1 MKSQWIGFH
10 STLGT
15 GLQAFLDHKRALGCR
30 FRTEEMTLR
39 LFDRFLVEQ
48 HVTTIDAISPALMD
62 TFLASRKR
70 TSPQSYN
77 HLLQTLARAFKWLAA
92 CGLAPPSPLRARP
105 RRATRT
111 RIPFLFD
118 LAAARKLLAVA
129 GSLPE
134 CPSTPLRAQTYRTI
148 FALLYALGFRVGEVA
163 VGSDTRASR
172 RPIAMRRSPCA

>member
-1 MKSQWIGFH
+1 
-10 STLGT
+10 
-15 GLQAFLDHKRALGCR
+15 
-30 FRTEEMTLR
+30 MTLR